1 MDLVTDKESAL
12 FNAIIKITGQL
23 FCYFLI
29 TKLVCLWSWVSLTC
43 YLVIAELMFFWQ
55 VSYFITKQTIK
66 KQNNNSLLFI
76 KDWSVMLVGWEAQAN
91 QPSPLNKRQVLTKTC
106 FVIFL
111 GSVQKSC
118 HYPIHAAHFCSSP
131 VFLPDHGSCRN
142 KAVIDYDSCMRMRTV
157 HH

>member
-1 MDLVTDKESAL
+1 MDLVTDKESGL

-76 KDWSVMLVGWEAQAN
+76 KDWSAMLVGWEAQAN

-106 FVIFL
+106 FVIFWEVYRRAVTIPFML
-111 GSVQKSC
+111 RISVLLQC
-118 HYPIHAAHFCSSP
+118 FFLIMDHAEIR
-131 VFLPDHGSCRN
+131 LW
-142 KAVIDYDSCMRMRTV
+142 
-157 HH
+157 